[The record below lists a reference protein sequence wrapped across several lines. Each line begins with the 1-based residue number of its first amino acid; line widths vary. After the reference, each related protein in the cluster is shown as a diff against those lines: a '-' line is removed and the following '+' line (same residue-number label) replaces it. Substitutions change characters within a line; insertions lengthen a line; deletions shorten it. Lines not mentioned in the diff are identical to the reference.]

1 MKLSHRP
8 LEIEGLYFSDVGDFM
23 IDYLS
28 LSLWVAQICYL
39 ACFIPQI
46 ITNFRMKS
54 GKGISEFLLIC
65 FLNTYLFFMF
75 YIFGLHLPMA
85 YKIIVPLQGLAT
97 LILIG
102 QRMYYDPAEFNQKW
116 VWYTLNILLF
126 VLVVPYAL
134 KEPIAVATH
143 FGWITF
149 VLSLVNQLPQVFK
162 IYREKSV
169 IGFSFLFVA
178 FTGFA
183 AVVETIAVFV
193 AHLPIPSCVM
203 ALRGVVLF
211 FIFSGLFLMY
221 RNNNA

>member
-1 MKLSHRP
+1 
-8 LEIEGLYFSDVGDFM
+8 
-23 IDYLS
+23 
-28 LSLWVAQICYL
+28 
-39 ACFIPQI
+39 
-46 ITNFRMKS
+46 
-54 GKGISEFLLIC
+54 
-65 FLNTYLFFMF
+65 MF

-85 YKIIVPLQGLAT
+85 YKIIVPLQGIAT

-102 QRMYYDPAEFNQKW
+102 QRMYYDPAEFNRTW
-116 VWYTLNILLF
+116 LWYISNMLF
-126 VLVVPYAL
+126 FVFIIPYAL
-134 KEPIAVATH
+134 KEPFLVATH

-162 IYREKSV
+162 IYHEKSV
-169 IGFSFLFVA
+169 VGFSFLFVA

-183 AVVETIAVFV
+183 AVIETLAAFA

-211 FIFSGLFLMY
+211 VIFSGLFWMY